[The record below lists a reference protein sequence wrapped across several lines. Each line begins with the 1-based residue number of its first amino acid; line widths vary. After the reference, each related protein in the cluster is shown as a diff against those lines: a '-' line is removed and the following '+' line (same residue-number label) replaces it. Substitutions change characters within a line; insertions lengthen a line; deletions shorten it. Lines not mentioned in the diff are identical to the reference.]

1 MLKNNTKPLY
11 RIHVSTEPT
20 RRNKD
25 LYPILACCVSST
37 NSSDASILRLSLI
50 PWIEDLEAFQDIIA
64 LDKHRHSTHAEHAAP
79 AISQQLVSLRRFSHS
94 HLERRRCKCRGEMR
108 KYGRSCRSN
117 TTNITSSAPSS
128 PQASHVEFW
137 APSRL
142 AIPEPTID
150 GRRPQFLRQDASYSR
165 STPPRC
171 QTS

>member
-1 MLKNNTKPLY
+1 MKNNTKPLY

-37 NSSDASILRLSLI
+37 NSSNGSILSLSLI
-50 PWIEDLEAFQDIIA
+50 SWIEDLEAFQDIIA
-64 LDKHRHSTHAEHAAP
+64 LDKHLHSTHTEHAAP
-79 AISQQLVSLRRFSHS
+79 AIFQQLVSLRRFSHS
-94 HLERRRCKCRGEMR
+94 HFECRRCKCCCEMR

-117 TTNITSSAPSS
+117 TTDIASSAPNS

-142 AIPEPTID
+142 PIPKPTID
-150 GRRPQFLRQDASYSR
+150 GRRPQFSRQDASYSR